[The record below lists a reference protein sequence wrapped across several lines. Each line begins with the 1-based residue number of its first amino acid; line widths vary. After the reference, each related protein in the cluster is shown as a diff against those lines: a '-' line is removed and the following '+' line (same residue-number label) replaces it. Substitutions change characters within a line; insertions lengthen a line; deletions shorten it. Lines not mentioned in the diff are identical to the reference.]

1 MSLLQMH
8 HFRCVRFEWN
18 HRWVEA
24 ESFQMFAIAVARK
37 RCDGQ
42 RCSYFSCWQAYLLLI
57 FDSIPLAG
65 VMLL

>member
-1 MSLLQMH
+1 
-8 HFRCVRFEWN
+8 
-18 HRWVEA
+18 VEA
-24 ESFQMFAIAVARK
+24 ESFQMFATAVARK